1 MSAIA
6 SLGLRAAAAGRALT
20 RAAPAVGAAAAVAG
34 RIGGI
39 GAGAG
44 VGLPAKRWQSTDSP
58 HFAWHPESEHNF
70 QYELFE
76 LQPPT
81 PELNREMSAFM
92 ARLELEF
99 KDVDL
104 LLLAATDS
112 SYPEGS
118 TSNGRVA
125 ALGKSLMS
133 SALFEFLYVRYPNL
147 PGDVITDTVAALT
160 GDEVLWKAACNIGV
174 PYLVRSK
181 DSVTKVGA
189 YSPATVEIVNQ
200 AFAGVVGAVFLDQGT
215 QAASEYALDMLVPVL
230 EHSGIEAFAKMANP
244 KETLAR
250 LLADEGFAKPRY
262 TIIQETGR
270 HTHQPTFLVGVF
282 SADKELADGASY
294 SIELAQEQAARS
306 ALLSRYAEE
315 IEGYELPSSWGAYSV
330 ADVEGYVVDMHEGED
345 GDEDEGDEPE
355 PKA

>member
-1 MSAIA
+1 MAAIG
-6 SLGLRAAAAGRALT
+6 SLGLRAAAAGRAIS
-20 RAAPAVGAAAAVAG
+20 RAAPAVGAAAVAG
-34 RIGGI
+34 RFGGMRADI
-39 GAGAG
+39 
-44 VGLPAKRWQSTDSP
+44 GLPAKRWQSTDSP

-118 TSNGRVA
+118 TSNGRIAV
-125 ALGKSLMS
+125 LGKSIMR

-160 GDEVLWKAACNIGV
+160 GDEVLWKAACNIGA

-181 DSVTKVGA
+181 DSVTAVGA

-230 EHSGIEAFAKMANP
+230 EHSGVEAFAKMANP
-244 KETLAR
+244 KATLAR
-250 LLADEGFAKPRY
+250 LLADEGFAEPRY

-282 SADKELADGASY
+282 SGDKELADGASY

-315 IEGYELPSSWGAYSV
+315 FEGYELPSSWGAYSV

-345 GDEDEGDEPE
+345 EGDEPE
-355 PKA
+355 PKV